1 VTQQPHTVLMPVEF
15 HRGAVQTVRLDR
27 PAKDFAKLR
36 PEFWSGPGE
45 ITLPPDQFRYD
56 KVVPDVAIAVC
67 GAAQPEPVAD
77 RAPSDRGGAV
87 VVVLESPHEAEYGPN
102 FTPVGPLRRPASR
115 TKLRN
120 QLPQLLEE
128 AGLDWGAV
136 QGAEVVLANP
146 VQLQTSLHRLMQ
158 PDFQTGVQG
167 GVRDQVW
174 RALTN
179 LAPIREDFIQ
189 RMHFYRPA
197 LVINACTA
205 TLRDAVQAT
214 LESLP
219 YQARKVNQHPSYW
232 SRLTTFI

>member
-1 VTQQPHTVLMPVEF
+1 MTQPSAVLMPVEF
-15 HRGAVQTVRLDR
+15 HPGQRELVRLDR

-36 PEFWSGPGE
+36 TEFWNSPTE

-67 GAAQPEPVAD
+67 GSTQPEPVPD
-77 RAPSDRGGAV
+77 RAPSDRGGAIL
-87 VVVLESPHEAEYGPN
+87 VVLESPHEAEYGPG

-120 QLPQLLEE
+120 QLPRLLQE
-128 AGLDWGAV
+128 AGIDWQAV
-136 QGAEVVLANP
+136 QGAEVILANP

-158 PDFQTGVQG
+158 PDWQTGVQG

-174 RALTN
+174 RALYH
-179 LAPIREDFIQ
+179 LPVIRVEFVRRIQ
-189 RMHFYRPA
+189 FYRPA

-205 TLRDAVQAT
+205 TLRDTVQAT
-214 LESLP
+214 LEALP
-219 YQARKVNQHPSYW
+219 YPARKVNQHPSYW
-232 SRLTTFI
+232 SKNTKFI